1 MCLFLHVEAGGYP
14 PCHTWG
20 YHLPLLE
27 HLSLNLEPSKSAG
40 LTSLDPPIPDFLALE
55 LKTYAT
61 VSRLF
66 CGFWESISNIQ
77 IFMWV
82 LGVKFRS
89 SCLRR
94 HFTHLLSHL
103 SSPHPFLSSY
113 FFAFHFFILVPR
125 CSLYIQGMTSS
136 FIICVLLCF
145 QIITL

>member
-1 MCLFLHVEAGGYP
+1 MCLFLHVEAEGYP
-14 PCHTWG
+14 PCHPRG
-20 YHLPLLE
+20 HHLPLLE

-66 CGFWESISNIQ
+66 FVGFGNQSPTSRFLRGFWGSNS
-77 IFMWV
+77 
-82 LGVKFRS
+82 FRF
-89 SCLRR
+89 SCLCR

-103 SSPHPFLSSY
+103 SSPRPFLSSY
-113 FFAFHFFILVPR
+113 FFAFHFSILVPR

-136 FIICVLLCF
+136 FIVCVLF
-145 QIITL
+145 SVFR